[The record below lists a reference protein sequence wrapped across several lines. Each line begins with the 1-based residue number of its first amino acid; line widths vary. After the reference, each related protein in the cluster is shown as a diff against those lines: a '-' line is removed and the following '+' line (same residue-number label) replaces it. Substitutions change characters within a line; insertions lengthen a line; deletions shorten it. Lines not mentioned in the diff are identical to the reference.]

1 MLSLRH
7 MNFQPTVPDDGE
19 LLRQLKEGN
28 RIAFDEIFNRFADPI
43 HTYIRVRLNG
53 SQEADDVL
61 QEVFIRL
68 WNKRQSIVIHTSFR
82 NYLYTIVQ
90 HCICDH
96 HRSSKRKRYTL
107 TEEMPE
113 HTEGRALPDEQYQYK
128 QAFAIWKTATYKLPI
143 QMRRIYSMKNEEQLS
158 VKEIASELQLSEQT
172 VKNQLHTA
180 GQRILKM
187 LRQVQIFFFVSGL
200 FTTFSEINFDL
211 FV

>member
-1 MLSLRH
+1 
-7 MNFQPTVPDDGE
+7 MNFQPIVPDDGE
-19 LLRQLKEGN
+19 LLLQLRKGD
-28 RIAFDEIFNRFADPI
+28 RIAFDELFNRFAEPI
-43 HTYIRVRLNG
+43 HTYVKMRLNG
-53 SQEADDVL
+53 SEEADDVL

-96 HRSSKRKRYTL
+96 QRASKRKRYTL
-107 TEEMPE
+107 TAEMPD
-113 HTEGRALPDEQYQYK
+113 HTEERPQPDEQYQYK
-128 QAFAIWKTATYKLPI
+128 QAYHIWKNATNKLPG

-180 GQRILKM
+180 GQRIVKM
-187 LRQVQIFFFVSGL
+187 LSHVQHFFF
-200 FTTFSEINFDL
+200 
-211 FV
+211 

>member
-1 MLSLRH
+1 
-7 MNFQPTVPDDGE
+7 MNYQPIVPEDGE
-19 LLRQLKEGN
+19 LLLQFKKGD

-53 SQEADDVL
+53 SEEADDVL

-68 WNKRQSIVIHTSFR
+68 WNKRQSIVIHSSFR

-90 HCICDH
+90 HCISDH
-96 HRSSKRKRYTL
+96 QRASNRKNKRYTS
-107 TEEMPE
+107 TGEMPE
-113 HTEGRALPDEQYQYK
+113 HTEGRPLPDEQYQYK
-128 QAFAIWKTATYKLPI
+128 QVYHIWKIATSKLPG

-180 GQRILKM
+180 GQRIVKM
-187 LRQVQIFFFVSGL
+187 LRAVQLFF
-200 FTTFSEINFDL
+200 
-211 FV
+211 

>member
-1 MLSLRH
+1 
-7 MNFQPTVPDDGE
+7 MNFQPFVPDDGE
-19 LLRQLKEGN
+19 LLLRLKKGD

-43 HTYIRVRLNG
+43 HTYVRGRLNG

-68 WNKRQSIVIHTSFR
+68 WNKRQSIEIHTSFR

-96 HRSSKRKRYTL
+96 LRSDTRKRYTL
-107 TEEMPE
+107 TENMPE
-113 HTEGRALPDEQYQYK
+113 HIEGRPLPDEQYQYK
-128 QAFAIWKTATYKLPI
+128 QAYGIWKNATNKLPG

-187 LRQVQIFFFVSGL
+187 LRQVQIFF
-200 FTTFSEINFDL
+200 
-211 FV
+211 

>member
-1 MLSLRH
+1 
-7 MNFQPTVPDDGE
+7 MNFQPIVPDDGE

-53 SQEADDVL
+53 SEEADDVF

-96 HRSSKRKRYTL
+96 LRSSKRKRYTL

-128 QAFAIWKTATYKLPI
+128 QAYAIWKTATYKLPG
-143 QMRRIYSMKNEEQLS
+143 QMRRIYSMKNEDQLS

>member
-1 MLSLRH
+1 
-7 MNFQPTVPDDGE
+7 MNFQPIVPDDGE

-28 RIAFDEIFNRFADPI
+28 RSAFDEIFNRFADPI

-53 SQEADDVL
+53 SEEADDVL

-96 HRSSKRKRYTL
+96 LRSSKRKRYTL

-113 HTEGRALPDEQYQYK
+113 RTEGRALPDEQYQYK
-128 QAFAIWKTATYKLPI
+128 QAYAIWKTATYKLPI

-158 VKEIASELQLSEQT
+158 VKEIASELHLSEQT

-200 FTTFSEINFDL
+200 FTTLSDINFDL